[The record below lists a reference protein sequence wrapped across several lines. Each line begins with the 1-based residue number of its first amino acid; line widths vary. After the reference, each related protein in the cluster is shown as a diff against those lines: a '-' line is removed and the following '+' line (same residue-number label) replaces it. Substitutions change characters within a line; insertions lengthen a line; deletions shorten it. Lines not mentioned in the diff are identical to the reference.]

1 MSWELANEP
10 RGGKFRKEFLAW
22 IRGSA
27 KLIKSLDQNH
37 LITIGSEGE
46 TLNPKD
52 AGNDFIEDHAIAEID
67 YATIHIWVENWGV
80 YNPKDSLTTMPSA
93 LQVMKSYIES
103 HVQKSQVFHKPIILE
118 EFGMAR
124 DNRSMDPESQ
134 TKDRDQY
141 YAAAFDE
148 THRYMQMKGIISGVN
163 FWAWSGESRPAKPY
177 GGLWKA
183 HDPLLGDPPHEE
195 QGWYGVY
202 HTDQTTLG
210 LIKSYAQLFKAISKK
225 DEGKK

>member
-67 YATIHIWVENWGV
+67 YATIHIWVENWG
-80 YNPKDSLTTMPSA
+80 S
-93 LQVMKSYIES
+93 
-103 HVQKSQVFHKPIILE
+103 ILKFLFE
-118 EFGMAR
+118 GM
-124 DNRSMDPESQ
+124 
-134 TKDRDQY
+134 
-141 YAAAFDE
+141 
-148 THRYMQMKGIISGVN
+148 IV
-163 FWAWSGESRPAKPY
+163 AKPF
-177 GGLWKA
+177 
-183 HDPLLGDPPHEE
+183 LLPCFLPR
-195 QGWYGVY
+195 
-202 HTDQTTLG
+202 
-210 LIKSYAQLFKAISKK
+210 
-225 DEGKK
+225 